1 MQNLPSLPYPEYID
15 LFKEIAH
22 HYHVADEDL
31 AKLLDQIQFE
41 SSIDYSQNGPTTF
54 TLSIENEY
62 PIKWIEKKGKIFE
75 IKGPNMRNKTNT
87 LIYTATLL
95 GLDWSTVEPYI
106 DDKKLIRQADYVKLQ
121 LSNEIKARLR
131 VENNAFAL
139 EIVIEN
145 SLASISLWSK
155 KANDNIFIVE
165 GLSLESE
172 SDWEEYRDKLS
183 GLFDIQIV
191 AKGRNFIAQVG
202 FEEASNLA
210 GFCKETCSTIAHY
223 MKFLN
228 SEAPKRAPETIKMQI
243 EQINE
248 RIKTLYNQRE
258 SISTDIVTTQAALK
272 HFSTKATELETLLN
286 KPELKNIAEL
296 KSKVSQAKKLRSTI
310 MELENDILTREKTL
324 KDTEDSIEQ
333 NNKLFTKL
341 GESVKE
347 LEEQFLLIKDDLNMP
362 KDLLTQMEQSL
373 KSKAIDKLIMVLPS
387 FKVDH
392 GTAKAHKALGNYNPS
407 GVSLE
412 SKLLGVQVFSY
423 EIETLNDL
431 RKNMTRIGETAQVL
445 LSLSSQIDKL
455 ENLFKQLSIKEAGD
469 YQKIKNYLLELTEY
483 VQSEK
488 QQIKMLKDRAA
499 EEKGHL
505 QKITRGYESIAAI
518 EANIEK
524 ASTEAV
530 QEDLIKLEELIIG
543 VEGNHEDVLS
553 KLNSDAE
560 NMQILLQSLKEKE
573 TSIFRQIQ
581 QLKQIDLIQKNN
593 EFKNAIAKETFLI
606 RIESLANVQTVLANI
621 DEFFTNKRSAYER
634 RNLDAGSED
643 YEKLAKMNEHNLG
656 EWFDKVIDLINE
668 RIKARCPFAFI
679 NMDGVQKAT
688 VKSFDFLQ
696 EDFEVEGLPDGAKR
710 HGGITSGMTVYGLA
724 TKKSGSTFG
733 SVLLVDEWGDVGIY
747 KDYIFEALSEI
758 PQLSFSIFVDVDENA
773 KSTNFEVR
781 W

>member
-1 MQNLPSLPYPEYID
+1 M
-15 LFKEIAH
+15 
-22 HYHVADEDL
+22 
-31 AKLLDQIQFE
+31 
-41 SSIDYSQNGPTTF
+41 
-54 TLSIENEY
+54 
-62 PIKWIEKKGKIFE
+62 
-75 IKGPNMRNKTNT
+75 
-87 LIYTATLL
+87 
-95 GLDWSTVEPYI
+95 
-106 DDKKLIRQADYVKLQ
+106 
-121 LSNEIKARLR
+121 
-131 VENNAFAL
+131 
-139 EIVIEN
+139 
-145 SLASISLWSK
+145 
-155 KANDNIFIVE
+155 
-165 GLSLESE
+165 
-172 SDWEEYRDKLS
+172 
-183 GLFDIQIV
+183 
-191 AKGRNFIAQVG
+191 
-202 FEEASNLA
+202 
-210 GFCKETCSTIAHY
+210 
-223 MKFLN
+223 
-228 SEAPKRAPETIKMQI
+228 
-243 EQINE
+243 
-248 RIKTLYNQRE
+248 
-258 SISTDIVTTQAALK
+258 
-272 HFSTKATELETLLN
+272 
-286 KPELKNIAEL
+286 
-296 KSKVSQAKKLRSTI
+296 
-310 MELENDILTREKTL
+310 
-324 KDTEDSIEQ
+324 
-333 NNKLFTKL
+333 
-341 GESVKE
+341 
-347 LEEQFLLIKDDLNMP
+347 
-362 KDLLTQMEQSL
+362 
-373 KSKAIDKLIMVLPS
+373 
-387 FKVDH
+387 
-392 GTAKAHKALGNYNPS
+392 
-407 GVSLE
+407 E

-431 RKNMTRIGETAQVL
+431 RKKTRIGETAQVL